1 MFRLNSSTGRAWGVW
16 LQAPQLPRLWKV
28 NCTLLR
34 ERFLIYNLFE
44 GIAAQWGDMGDMTDR
59 RTARRYDLS
68 LPVII
73 RIPVDQDA
81 HNGKTRDIS
90 TRGVY
95 FVIEDRVTAGAE
107 LDLTMTL
114 PAEVTG
120 GTEVFI
126 RAVGKVV
133 RVEKAP
139 EDGDRH
145 VGVAAL
151 IQRYEIIRN
160 ESMKI

>member
-1 MFRLNSSTGRAWGVW
+1 MM
-16 LQAPQLPRLWKV
+16 
-28 NCTLLR
+28 
-34 ERFLIYNLFE
+34 E
-44 GIAAQWGDMGDMTDR
+44 R
-59 RTARRYDLS
+59 RTARRYDLK

-73 RIPVDQDA
+73 RIPMDKDGA
-81 HNGKTRDIS
+81 ASNGKTRDIS

-95 FVIEDRVTAGAE
+95 FIVRDDLSAGAE

-126 RAVGKVV
+126 RAMGKVV
-133 RVEKAP
+133 RVEKRS
-139 EDGDRH
+139 EDGEPR

-151 IQRYEIIRN
+151 IERYEIVRN
-160 ESMKI
+160 ESAVA